1 MVLFLYLNF
10 MNEYWI
16 TSFLVV
22 IESQDLDSIFALMSR
37 QSVSLSG
44 NLRSKRL
51 LPKRTARECEG
62 YGAEELGLGKKYTIG
77 FSVAFYAG

>member
-1 MVLFLYLNF
+1 
-10 MNEYWI
+10 
-16 TSFLVV
+16 
-22 IESQDLDSIFALMSR
+22 MSR

-62 YGAEELGLGKKYTIG
+62 YGSEELGLGKKYTIG
-77 FSVAFYAG
+77 FSVAFSISPSGLKKEKYLLRRIVKKAEEAPKD